1 MPQPHYSPLR
11 LLASEYAQQQIGRAD
26 YLSRRTLIIDQLSG
40 EPPAEEEC
48 EKTLPLHQRSPL
60 APPVVPTNESNK
72 SAGNARPNKS
82 KRKTKHPSMWPV
94 VTVFLV
100 LLAGAAA
107 AIYLVATGQVL

>member
-26 YLSRRTLIIDQLSG
+26 YINRRTLILDQLSG
-40 EPPAEEEC
+40 EPPAEDEC

-60 APPVVPTNESNK
+60 APPALPAIESNK
-72 SAGNARPNKS
+72 STETARPNKHN
-82 KRKTKHPSMWPV
+82 RRTKHPSMWPV

-100 LLAGAAA
+100 LLVGAAA